1 MEIPVHNTEGNVV
14 TQMNFKDDVYAVEV
28 NVDLVHQAMVY
39 HQANQ
44 RQGTHS
50 TKRRGEVSGGGS
62 KPFAQKHTGRA
73 RMGTI
78 RSPLAR
84 SGGVVFGPH
93 PRSYKKQLPK
103 KMRRQ
108 AIRCVLSSKVSEGRL
123 VVLEDFGSTNGKTRA
138 MKATLEAL
146 AVSTP
151 ALVVVPSPQR
161 DISLSVRNIPR
172 VKTLVADLLNVLDL
186 VRYDKVVMTVDAA
199 RRVEELWSPNS
210 ERSGTE
216 GRKD

>member
-1 MEIPVHNTEGNVV
+1 MEIPVHNAEGDII
-14 TQMNFKDDVYAVEV
+14 TQMNLNDDVYAVEA
-28 NVDLVHQAMVY
+28 NLDLVHQAMVY

-44 RQGTHS
+44 RQGTHN
-50 TKRRGEVSGGGS
+50 TKTRGQVSGGGR

-84 SGGVVFGPH
+84 HGGVVFGPH
-93 PRSYKKQLPK
+93 PRSYRKQLPK

-108 AIRCVLSSKVSEGRL
+108 AIRCVLSSKVNDGRL
-123 VVLEDFGSTNGKTRA
+123 VVLENFGATKGKTQA
-138 MKATLEAL
+138 MKTTLDAL

-161 DISLSVRNIPR
+161 DVSLAVRNLPR

-199 RRVEELWSPNS
+199 RRVEELWSPSS
-210 ERSGTE
+210 ERPGLE
-216 GRKD
+216 GRVD